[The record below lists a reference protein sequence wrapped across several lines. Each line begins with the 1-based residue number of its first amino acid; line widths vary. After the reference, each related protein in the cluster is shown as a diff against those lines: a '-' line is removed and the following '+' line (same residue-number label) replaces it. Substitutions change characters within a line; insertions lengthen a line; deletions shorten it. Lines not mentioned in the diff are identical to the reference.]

1 MEDEFLVNFFVDT
14 IAFVKGKFSHFFS
27 QFRRKFL
34 HKVRSSR
41 LEFSIKH
48 FIWKLSYIYQY
59 VVEPIFE
66 SWFLYKIYADWL
78 K

>member
-14 IAFVKGKFSHFFS
+14 IAFVKGKFWHFFS
-27 QFRRKFL
+27 QFTRKFL

-41 LEFSIKH
+41 LEFSVKQLT
-48 FIWKLSYIYQY
+48 WKFSYINPY
-59 VVEPIFE
+59 VVEPIFK